1 MVWAAGELG
10 DWYGQPHRAGSVAA
24 EMGHR
29 WTQAPMRPWLRAG
42 YLYASGD
49 GDADDDRHGTFFQML
64 PSSRKYAL
72 SSVYAQMN
80 LRDLVRAGAGRTRQ
94 GQDSSRST

>member
-10 DWYGQPHRAGSVAA
+10 DWYGQPHRAASAAA
-24 EMGHR
+24 EIGHR
-29 WTQAPMRPWLRAG
+29 WTAAPLRPWLRAG

-49 GDADDDRHGTFFQML
+49 GDPVDDRHGTFFQML

-80 LRDLVRAGAGRTRQ
+80 LNDVFVQAAG
-94 GQDSSRST
+94 